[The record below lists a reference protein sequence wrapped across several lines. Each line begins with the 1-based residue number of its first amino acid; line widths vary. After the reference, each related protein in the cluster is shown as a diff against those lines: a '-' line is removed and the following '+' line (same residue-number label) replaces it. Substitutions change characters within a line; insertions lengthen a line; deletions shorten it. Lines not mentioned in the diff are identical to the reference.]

1 MKRNVVRASLLI
13 ISFFALLACL
23 SPAAYAD
30 KCSTATVAGNWG
42 VTLTGT
48 LLLPTGAIPG
58 AAVATLNAD
67 TAGNVTGTEAR
78 NVGGGFANETITGT
92 WTVNPDCTGVVTANI
107 YESGVLV
114 RSVVL
119 SLVFDD
125 NSTEIRMLQQ
135 SLTLPDGT
143 AIPVVVTVQ
152 GKKLFSDDDREH

>member
-1 MKRNVVRASLLI
+1 MKCNVVRASLLI
-13 ISFFALLACL
+13 ISFVALLASF
-23 SPAAYAD
+23 SPAADAD
-30 KCSTATVAGNWG
+30 NCSTATVAGNWG

-48 LLLPTGAIPG
+48 LLLPTAAVPG

-78 NVGGGFANETITGT
+78 NVGGGFANETINGS
-92 WTVNPDCTGVVTANI
+92 WTVNSDCTGVITATI

-114 RSVVL
+114 RTVVL

-135 SLTLPDGT
+135 SLTLPNGT
-143 AIPVVVTVQ
+143 AIPVVITVQ
-152 GKKLFSDDDREH
+152 GKKMFTHGDREH